1 MHIFK
6 FKVNKEERAIID
18 ALAENLGRS
27 RSDAV
32 RTVIVEAG
40 KALGIDKKNAHSSI
54 KRGEGER
61 S

>member
-32 RTVIVEAG
+32 RRIILVAADALMKNEDSHNVEPDNG
-40 KALGIDKKNAHSSI
+40 TEQD
-54 KRGEGER
+54 E
-61 S
+61 